1 MSPVAV
7 HAARANIKAF
17 AGIQYSLK
25 GIQST
30 LKSMEKV
37 EINLIENDKLRVIA
51 ERRRKRRELDRLA
64 EERAEKPLSG
74 ASSKAAAGKLK
85 GKDKKKADSL
95 FSKLF
100 GGLEGL
106 ALTAGKFFLKLIG
119 LLVVKEILAWVGNP
133 ENRQKLVTF
142 FEKVSF
148 VFKKIAGF
156 TKWLVADNLLPG
168 ISKTFGK
175 DSTFGERV
183 SGLFQIMTAIGGMAA
198 LLNPFGMMDAI
209 LSLLGLDFYRNKAG
223 NIAGDILEDAYI
235 DGPDGKR
242 RQYRKNPRTGLWEEI
257 GPDGKPV
264 KPGTGTTKPGTTKPP
279 TTKPGGN
286 QVPKSQRSTPA
297 QMQQPESSKITI
309 AKTTGINRKT

>member
-209 LSLLGLDFYRNKAG
+209 LSLLGLDFYRNKDKTLLVIFLRMLILMVLMEKG
-223 NIAGDILEDAYI
+223 DNIERTPGQVY
-235 DGPDGKR
+235 GKR
-242 RQYRKNPRTGLWEEI
+242 L
-257 GPDGKPV
+257 DLMA
-264 KPGTGTTKPGTTKPP
+264 
-279 TTKPGGN
+279 N
-286 QVPKSQRSTPA
+286 Q
-297 QMQQPESSKITI
+297 
-309 AKTTGINRKT
+309 